1 MASSTSV
8 RDVFLFKLPEVDRSA
23 SINEFFISME
33 ALMSSVGLQF
43 HKDGMLAFY
52 LHLTDDQLLSRH
64 PGAVRLPLPIEPV
77 LPDDDDELFDRKMKK
92 FTITRADFIAFK
104 DLTIFLIASVLHS
117 LPKDDIKNITALD
130 PVLGIGSAS
139 LSVIY
144 TYLFNKY
151 GALSESSQE
160 NLKYMV
166 QKDLSL
172 TMSLDANFS
181 DMKTANATLT
191 ANGIG
196 YSDFQLFG
204 FAFSKM
210 KKNPRTSTIAE
221 DYKKRDGYV
230 PNAASF
236 AAFSSWAV
244 TQYDH
249 RSPPDGT
256 AAFAFHSDPDFSSPP
271 PLPVPVTPVKPDT
284 SVAAATI
291 SPGKTITLSEDEY
304 KALVAGASA
313 SPKGRIPK
321 GGKSPQKP
329 GTLEPAPG
337 WCCLCGYGTHGPN
350 LSNRAGVTSYCF
362 KMSDTKGNPKPGYTK
377 AQVTCTTPIGPPV
390 DGLARSQVVKVG
402 FSKP

>member
-1 MASSTSV
+1 MASSTNV
-8 RDVFLFKLPEVDRSA
+8 RDVFLFALPDIDRSA
-23 SINEFFISME
+23 SINDFFISLE
-33 ALMSSVGLQF
+33 ALMSSVGLQL

-52 LHLTDDQLLSRH
+52 LHLTDEQLLLRH
-64 PGAVRLPLPIEPV
+64 PGSVRLPIPIEPV
-77 LPDDDDELFDRKMKK
+77 MPDDDDELFDRKMKK
-92 FTITRADFIAFK
+92 FTFARADFVLFK
-104 DLTIFLIASVLHS
+104 DLTIFLISSVLAR
-117 LPKDDIKNITALD
+117 LPKDDVKNITALD
-130 PVLGIGSAS
+130 PLLGLGSAS

-160 NLKYMV
+160 NLKFAV

-172 TMSLDANFS
+172 AMSLDANFS

-191 ANGIG
+191 ANEIG
-196 YSDFQLFG
+196 YTDHQMFG
-204 FAFSKM
+204 FAFNKM
-210 KKNPRTSTIAE
+210 KKNPRTAAIAE

-236 AAFSSWAV
+236 AAFSAWAV

-256 AAFAFHSDPDFSSPP
+256 AAFAFHSDPDFPSAP
-271 PLPVPVTPVKPDT
+271 PLPVPVTPAKPDS

-291 SPGKTITLSEDEY
+291 SPGKTITLTEDEY
-304 KALVAGASA
+304 KALVAGAFAPSKRRG
-313 SPKGRIPK
+313 PR
-321 GGKSPQKP
+321 GGKSSPQSGVP
-329 GTLEPAPG
+329 RPALG
-337 WCCLCGYGTHGPN
+337 WCCLCGYGDHGPN
-350 LSNRAGVTSYCF
+350 YTTKAGKTSFCF
-362 KMSDTKGNPKPGYTK
+362 KMSDEKGNPLPGYTK